1 MGDNMKKGI
10 SSASVLI
17 LGSMLVLSACGSNG
31 GSGAQPSGTS
41 SAKPAE
47 KAVELNV
54 AYPILGAVPK
64 ELNVV
69 QDAINKISLQ
79 KINATVKLTP
89 ISFGNWEQQVNLML
103 SSNEKL
109 DLMVVTSNL
118 YSNLVAKGQVVPL
131 DQMLE
136 KQGQGIKKSMDAA
149 YLNAAKISGKI
160 YAVPTIR
167 DFAANN
173 GLTMRKDLV
182 EKYQIDVTKIKTLD
196 DVEATLKLIKSKE
209 PNLNP
214 LIPGN
219 IGRTMLDSYRTFDML
234 GDSLGVL
241 PQFDNN
247 LKVVN
252 LYETQDYAQF
262 VKKMRSWYTSGLIM
276 KDSATNKTSQFDLL
290 KSDRGFSYFSNM
302 KPGFEQQESKSSGVP
317 VVVANLLQPVSTT
330 TNVTSIMWGIP
341 VNSKTPEKAMEFL
354 NLMYT
359 DKDII
364 NLLDWG
370 VEGKHYVVK
379 EGNVIDYPQGVDAKT
394 SGYSMNMGYL
404 FGNQFLSYVFNGDD
418 PKIWER
424 MDEFNKSALKSKAL
438 GFTFDASNVK
448 AEYAAVSNVVTQY
461 KLPLETGS
469 VDPETILP
477 EFISK
482 LKAAGIEKIIAEKQK
497 QLDEWAKTNK

>member
-1 MGDNMKKGI
+1 MKKGI
-10 SSASVLI
+10 TSASALI
-17 LGSMLVLSACGSNG
+17 LGSLLVLSACGKSG
-31 GSGAQPSGTS
+31 GENTQTGGAS

-54 AYPILGAVPK
+54 AYPIFGATPK
-64 ELNVV
+64 ELNEV
-69 QDAINKISLQ
+69 QDAINKISQQ

-118 YSNLVAKGQVVPL
+118 YSNLVAKGQIVAL

-136 KQGQGIKKSMDAA
+136 KQGQGIKKSMEPA

-167 DFAANN
+167 DFAGYN
-173 GLTMRKDLV
+173 GLTMRKDMV
-182 EKYQIDVTKIKTLD
+182 DKYQIDVSKIKTLD
-196 DVEATLKLIKSKE
+196 DVEAALKLIKSKE
-209 PNLNP
+209 PTLSP

-219 IGRTMLDSYRTFDML
+219 IGRSMLDSYRTFDTL

-241 PQFDNN
+241 PNFDNN
-247 LKVVN
+247 MKVAN

-276 KDSATNKTSQFDLL
+276 KDAATNKTSQFDLL
-290 KSDRGFSYFSNM
+290 KSDRGFAYFSNM

-317 VVVANLLQPVSTT
+317 VVTASLLPPVSTT
-330 TNVTSIMWGIP
+330 MNVTGIMWGIP
-341 VNSKTPEKAMEFL
+341 INSKTPDKAMEFL

-359 DKDII
+359 DKEIV
-364 NLLDWG
+364 NLFDWG

-379 EGNVIDYPQGVDAKT
+379 ADNVIDFPPGIDAKT
-394 SGYSMNMGYL
+394 SGYNLNMGYL
-404 FGNQFLSYVFNGDD
+404 FGNQFLSYVFTGDD
-418 PKIWER
+418 PKIWEK
-424 MDEFNKSALKSKAL
+424 MEQFNKSALKSKAL
-438 GFTFDASNVK
+438 GFTFDASGVK

-482 LKAAGIEKIIAEKQK
+482 LKAAGIDKIIAEKQK
-497 QLDEWAKTNK
+497 QLDEWAKLK

>member
-1 MGDNMKKGI
+1 MKKRI
-10 SSASVLI
+10 SSASALI

-31 GSGAQPSGTS
+31 GSSAQPSSGS

-54 AYPILGAVPK
+54 AYPILGAIPK
-64 ELNVV
+64 ELNLV

-109 DLMVVTSNL
+109 DLMVITSNL
-118 YSNLVAKGQVVPL
+118 YSNFVAKGQVVPL

-136 KQGQGIKKSMDAA
+136 KQGQGIKASMDAA

-160 YAVPTIR
+160 YAVPTVR

-219 IGRTMLDSYRTFDML
+219 IGKTMLDSYRTFDML

-276 KDSATNKTSQFDLL
+276 KDAATNKTSQFDLL

-302 KPGFEQQESKSSGVP
+302 KPGFEQQESKSSGMP
-317 VVVANLLQPVSTT
+317 VVAANLLQPVSTT

-379 EGNVIDYPQGVDAKT
+379 EGNIIDYPQGVDAKT

-418 PKIWER
+418 PKIWEK
-424 MDEFNKSALKSKAL
+424 MDQFNKSALKSKAL

-448 AEYAAVSNVVTQY
+448 AEYAAVTNVVTQY

-497 QLDEWAKTNK
+497 QLDEWAKTNQ